1 MIVLFLMNQKSMKQ
15 AVLLFLSS
23 LLLLMTVKCAKRA
36 SPTGGPRDSIPPVL
50 VNATPKLNTTFFDK
64 EGFTL
69 TFDEYVTLKDV
80 SKQLIVS
87 PPLSSSQYKVYPTTG
102 ASKKISLVL
111 NDSLMDNTTYTF
123 NFGESIVDFNEG
135 NPTPFLTYTLST
147 GATIDS
153 LYIKGKVTDAFE
165 KDTETFI
172 SLQLYPVDS
181 IYKDSTIYTQKP
193 LYVTSTLD
201 TTVYRFQN
209 LRAGKY
215 NLIALQDL
223 AGNYLFDQG
232 VDKIGFVNQ
241 LIELPQD
248 SIIDLK
254 LFKEKTNFSWDAP
267 YFINDHHVA
276 LAYYGEYEAQPYKM
290 ISEVPSTFESLVTKN
305 REKDS
310 LNFWFK
316 GATLDSIK
324 FELEIRD
331 TLRTKTAFLKE
342 PIEDSL
348 VISQFTK
355 GTLRLKNLFELSS
368 NLPVTTV
375 DNSRLLVT
383 NVDTVPIPAQ
393 LKIMENYD
401 RIAID
406 FEVLPNDRYTVT
418 LYPNALEDFWGRT
431 HDTLVYRTSTKKI
444 EDYGNIYLRV
454 QHDSPHPYLIELLN
468 NNKVVRRYDSLVPG
482 NNYSFELLDAGKYTV
497 RLIEDANNNK
507 LWDTGDY
514 LEKIQP
520 EKVIYYWKEIDL
532 RANWDMNE
540 TFNIAQNYPDLPESA
555 TASEV
560 LEVPSSPLEP

>member
-1 MIVLFLMNQKSMKQ
+1 MKQ

-123 NFGESIVDFNEG
+123 NFGESIIDFNEG

-248 SIIDLK
+248 SVIDLK

-540 TFNIAQNYPDLPESA
+540 TFNTAQNYPDLPESA

>member
-1 MIVLFLMNQKSMKQ
+1 MKQ

-23 LLLLMTVKCAKRA
+23 LLFLMTVKCAKRA

-153 LYIKGKVTDAFE
+153 LYIKGNVTDAFE

-223 AGNYLFDQG
+223 AGNYLFDQS

-248 SIIDLK
+248 SIIDLR

-375 DNSRLLVT
+375 NNSRLLVT
-383 NVDTVPIPAQ
+383 NVDTVPVPAQ
-393 LKIMENYD
+393 LKILENYD
-401 RIAID
+401 RIAVD

-454 QHDSPHPYLIELLN
+454 KHDSPHPYLIELLN

-540 TFNIAQNYPDLPESA
+540 TFNTAQNYPDLPESA

>member
-123 NFGESIVDFNEG
+123 NFGESIIDFNEG

-248 SIIDLK
+248 SVIDLK

-290 ISEVPSTFESLVTKN
+290 ISEVPSTFETLVTKN
-305 REKDS
+305 LEKDS

-540 TFNIAQNYPDLPESA
+540 TFNTAQNYPDLPESA

>member
-1 MIVLFLMNQKSMKQ
+1 MKQ

-36 SPTGGPRDSIPPVL
+36 SPTGGHRDSIPPVL
-50 VNATPKLNTTFFDK
+50 VNANPKLNTTFFDK

-80 SKQLIVS
+80 NKQLIVS

-153 LYIKGKVTDAFE
+153 LYIKGKVLDAFE

-223 AGNYLFDQG
+223 AGNYLFDQS

-248 SIIDLK
+248 SIIDLR

-276 LAYYGEYEAQPYKM
+276 LAYYGDYDSQPYKM
-290 ISEVPSTFESLVTKN
+290 ISEVPSTFESLVT
-305 REKDS
+305 
-310 LNFWFK
+310 
-316 GATLDSIK
+316 
-324 FELEIRD
+324 
-331 TLRTKTAFLKE
+331 
-342 PIEDSL
+342 
-348 VISQFTK
+348 
-355 GTLRLKNLFELSS
+355 
-368 NLPVTTV
+368 
-375 DNSRLLVT
+375 
-383 NVDTVPIPAQ
+383 
-393 LKIMENYD
+393 
-401 RIAID
+401 
-406 FEVLPNDRYTVT
+406 
-418 LYPNALEDFWGRT
+418 
-431 HDTLVYRTSTKKI
+431 
-444 EDYGNIYLRV
+444 
-454 QHDSPHPYLIELLN
+454 
-468 NNKVVRRYDSLVPG
+468 
-482 NNYSFELLDAGKYTV
+482 
-497 RLIEDANNNK
+497 
-507 LWDTGDY
+507 
-514 LEKIQP
+514 
-520 EKVIYYWKEIDL
+520 
-532 RANWDMNE
+532 
-540 TFNIAQNYPDLPESA
+540 
-555 TASEV
+555 
-560 LEVPSSPLEP
+560 

>member
-1 MIVLFLMNQKSMKQ
+1 MKQ
-15 AVLLFLSS
+15 AVLLFLYS

-540 TFNIAQNYPDLPESA
+540 TFNTAQNYPDLPESA